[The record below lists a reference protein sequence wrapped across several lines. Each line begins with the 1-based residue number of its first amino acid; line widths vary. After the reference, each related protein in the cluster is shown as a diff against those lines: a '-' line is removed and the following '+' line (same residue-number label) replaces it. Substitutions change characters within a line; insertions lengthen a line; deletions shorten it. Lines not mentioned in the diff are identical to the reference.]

1 MLRSMAT
8 LRATLPLFGW
18 ALALLTS
25 GACSSKS
32 DDCSAGE
39 EGCTCYPNSTC
50 NTGLACYSKLC
61 VDPENSDTTNPAPGQ
76 SGDAG
81 AIGSETSGE
90 GSSHAGSGED
100 ATSSES
106 TTEGTSTG
114 AEKSDGGGTSP
125 EGIPSDPPDAN
136 SPVGKHGQL
145 KVNGTH
151 LVDEH
156 GKIVQLKGVS
166 SMWLN
171 WDPTGYAESFEGLRY
186 MRDQWGLSLIRAAM
200 GVDAEA
206 AYLEDPS
213 HAQSQVETI
222 IHNALRL
229 GVYVLVDWHDH
240 AAEEHQSEAQEFFDQ
255 LAKKYGHLPN
265 VLYEVY
271 NEPLDVSW
279 GSVLKPYHEALR
291 DTIRAHDPDNIII
304 LGTPNWSQDVD
315 VAAANP
321 VEGNNL
327 MYTVHFYSCTHG
339 AQLRNRA
346 NQALQAGLPLF
357 VTEWGATHADG
368 GIDGVVCETE
378 AAAWHDWMD
387 EHYISWAAWKFDGC
401 TDSSCFFV
409 DREVPVD
416 GNWSEDQLHG
426 HAPFAIERMQRDN
439 PPPDEP
445 GPDPDPQCTPSGA
458 CADGDALDCDE
469 AGLVERD
476 CAACELLSCGIDCC
490 HSVGHFGAVSQPD
503 FALDMSLVTHFEAS
517 SSGATLEMDFSFA
530 PSDDEQVGV
539 VAFKLNG
546 SYEVDPTLLDI
557 AATSSNPIEV
567 SLEVNDGDAGC
578 LYDTL
583 EDDGIFFPFSSVIC
597 WGGFDQYSLVE
608 QINVRLVGYSSSSE
622 SMTVHAVYF

>member
-1 MLRSMAT
+1 MFGSKAT
-8 LRATLPLFGW
+8 LRARLLFFNWSLVFLVG
-18 ALALLTS
+18 
-25 GACSSKS
+25 GACSSES
-32 DDCSAGE
+32 DDCSAGD
-39 EGCTCYPNSTC
+39 EGCACYPNSTC
-50 NTGLACYSKLC
+50 NAGLSCFSKLC
-61 VDPENSDTTNPAPGQ
+61 VNPEDTDAMNPTSGQPQDGGTVGSD
-76 SGDAG
+76 
-81 AIGSETSGE
+81 ETSGDHSSHE
-90 GSSHAGSGED
+90 GSNE

-106 TTEGTSTG
+106 SNATTNTGT
-114 AEKSDGGGTSP
+114 EKGDGGDTSP
-125 EGIPSDPPDAN
+125 GEIPNNPPDAS

-145 KVNGTH
+145 QVNGTH
-151 LVDEH
+151 IVDEH

-171 WDPTGYAESFEGLRY
+171 WDPTGYAESLEGLRY
-186 MRDQWGLSLIRAAM
+186 MRDEWGLSLIRAAM
-200 GVDAEA
+200 GVDAEG

-213 HAQSQVETI
+213 HALSQVETI

-240 AAEEHQSEAQEFFDQ
+240 AAEEHQSEAQEFFEQ
-255 LAKKYGHLPN
+255 LAKDYGHLPN

-279 GSVLKPYHEALR
+279 SSVLKPYHEALR

-368 GIDGVVCETE
+368 GIDGIVCDSE
-378 AAAWHDWMD
+378 AGAWHDWMD
-387 EHYISWAAWKFDGC
+387 DNYISWAAWKFDGC

-409 DREVPVD
+409 DRDVPVD
-416 GNWSEDQLHG
+416 GNWSESQLNG
-426 HAPFAIERMQRDN
+426 HAPFVIERMQRAN
-439 PPPDEP
+439 PPPDAP

-458 CADGDALDCDE
+458 CADGDGLDCGE
-469 AGLVERD
+469 EGLVERD

-503 FALDMSLVTHFEAS
+503 FAVNMSLVSHYEAS
-517 SSGATLEMDFSFA
+517 SNEATLEMDFSFG
-530 PSDDEQVGV
+530 PTDDQQVGV
-539 VAFKLNG
+539 IGFKLNG
-546 SYEVDPTLLDI
+546 TYEVDPVVLEI
-557 AATSSNPIEV
+557 AATSTNPIEV
-567 SLEVNDGDAGC
+567 SLEIDDGEAGC

-608 QINVRLVGYSSSSE
+608 QINVRLVGHDSSSE
-622 SMTVHAVYF
+622 SMTVHAVSF